1 MQASLSWAGAVDGA
15 VIRVRGVFDRAAAE
29 QLEYVLPRVAGDCVV
44 DFGAASDVQL
54 HALGTLLEVA
64 RPGISLLGLR
74 GQQRLVVESFG
85 FALGP
90 HGELLRRQVR

>member
-1 MQASLSWAGAVDGA
+1 MQGSLSWAAAVDGA
-15 VIRVRGVFDRAAAE
+15 IIKVSGVFDRAAAE
-29 QLEYVLPRVAGDCVV
+29 QLEYVLPRVAGDCTV

-64 RPGISLLGLR
+64 RPGVALLGLR
-74 GQQRLVVESFG
+74 RQQRLVVESFG

-90 HGELLRRQVR
+90 RGELRRTTR